1 MESLLHHS
9 TLRQAIPAPVA
20 IQIVANQA
28 TPEDSLRAPVQIS
41 EKELKVLTRAQE
53 SRNPDTPL
61 YVILDREQVNRAMP
75 ILLAASFSDK
85 GDPTIQRDNTQ
96 ALGRVMSEVRTLVE
110 RSNIPE
116 ASILEVHLGAL
127 QVLREV
133 LRAHLPRL
141 DLRPACFHR
150 CLRDQVAANRSRS
163 LLDPY
168 T

>member
-116 ASILEVHLGAL
+116 ASILEVIIHEVSIGVTAFNSHYLGSYL
-127 QVLREV
+127 GNSFSKV
-133 LRAHLPRL
+133 
-141 DLRPACFHR
+141 
-150 CLRDQVAANRSRS
+150 
-163 LLDPY
+163 
-168 T
+168 